1 MDRRGMFEI
10 LWEKNMSMEKFAV
23 PSILALFVAVLTV
36 NSASAMDWRANHPRR
51 AEVNARLNHQDHRIN
66 TERRSGEI
74 TTAQAHDLH
83 AEDRGIRSQERFDAS
98 NDGGHI
104 TRGEDRSLNAQ
115 ENGVSRQIGR

>member
-1 MDRRGMFEI
+1 MFEI